1 MRWFVPTLPAL
12 LILLILLS
20 PVQTA
25 STTEATLLEAS
36 EGAAALLTPA
46 VLAFPILLALMILAG
61 PATAALYSV
70 THEFVRGDLLEPT
83 RFRAAF
89 RRYFWSGAR
98 LAATNVA
105 AGTLL
110 LLNAWFYLTIGIPG
124 VGLLSIV
131 FFYLLVVWFAL
142 QPYLFPLLVEFDQP
156 VRRVWRNAFFL
167 VMDNLGLTLGL
178 LIVRGIVLMVCRCA
192 LHHRRA
198 AVPRPFCWLILTTA
212 PSPRRLIATAR
223 PGGSSRKRRCMAA
236 IRLVGVSKRFSDDPT
251 TLAGSTSAPPTR
263 SLFSWPWRRS
273 QPAVVP
279 QDDAAATVALDDVH
293 LTLAD
298 GETLA
303 VLGPSGCGK
312 TTLLRV
318 IAGLEALT
326 SGSVLFDGEP
336 VDHLGAGAAARGPGL
351 PELCPLPTPAGL

>member
-1 MRWFVPTLPAL
+1 MGLAFRYFRSAVAEVYYDPFRTILINVRWFVPTLPAL

-36 EGAAALLTPA
+36 EDTAALLTPA
-46 VLAFPILLALMILAG
+46 VLAFPLLLALMILAG

-70 THEFVRGDLLEPT
+70 THEYVRGELLEPT

-89 RRYFWSGAR
+89 QRYFWSGTR

-156 VRRVWRNAFFL
+156 VRRIWRNAFFL

-178 LIVRGIVLMVCRCA
+178 LIVRGIVL
-192 LHHRRA
+192 
-198 AVPRPFCWLILTTA
+198 
-212 PSPRRLIATAR
+212 
-223 PGGSSRKRRCMAA
+223 
-236 IRLVGVSKRFSDDPT
+236 LVAGV
-251 TLAGSTSAPPTR
+251 
-263 SLFSWPWRRS
+263 LFII
-273 QPAVVP
+273 VVP
-279 QDDAAATVALDDVH
+279 LF
-293 LTLAD
+293 
-298 GETLA
+298 LA
-303 VLGPSGCGK
+303 VLLAYIDNRAVTEAIDRYREAG
-312 TTLLRV
+312 RV
-318 IAGLEALT
+318 F
-326 SGSVLFDGEP
+326 S
-336 VDHLGAGAAARGPGL
+336 
-351 PELCPLPTPAGL
+351 